1 MKVKPILVG
10 MGLLAGSMGWMSARS
25 FADDV
30 TPKQADNSQINQR
43 DRNASEPT
51 ADNAKNTKSDLQT
64 MQQIRKSIVADK
76 SLSTYAHNV
85 KVVSENGHVTLKGT
99 VHTEAEKSNIEA
111 KACAVAGTE
120 NVTNNITVKGS

>member
-1 MKVKPILVG
+1 MKSKPILVAVG
-10 MGLLAGSMGWMSARS
+10 LFAVSMGLVCTRGFAGDANI
-25 FADDV
+25 
-30 TPKQADNSQINQR
+30 KADNSQLNQR

-51 ADNAKNTKSDLQT
+51 ADNAKNTQSDLQT
-64 MQQIRKSIVADK
+64 MQRIRKSIVADK

-85 KVVSENGHVTLKGT
+85 KVVSENGRVTLKGT

-111 KACAVAGTE
+111 KACAVAGVE